1 MPQVFGILKA
11 IPLLGFVLAAYFL
24 VVIGGPGELDKILL
38 SGSAPSGARWSLKL
52 SDVIIGLGLLVM
64 FVEML
69 KATRASVS
77 TMIDQGLSML
87 LFGLCIVLFLLVHSA
102 GTGTFML
109 LTLMSI
115 VDVLAGFVITTA
127 ANRRDINI
135 ERSM

>member
-1 MPQVFGILKA
+1 MAQVVDMLKA
-11 IPLLGFVLAAYFL
+11 VPLMGFVLVVYFL
-24 VVIGGPGELDKILL
+24 VAIGGTGELEKTLL
-38 SGSAPSGARWSLKL
+38 SGSAPSGAKWSLKI
-52 SDVIIGLGLLVM
+52 SDIIIGLGLLVM

-69 KATRASVS
+69 KSTRASVA

-87 LFGLCIVLFLLVHSA
+87 LFGLCIVLFLLVRTA

-109 LTLMSI
+109 LTFMSL